1 MAQTTWVP
9 ALGGPRFIN
18 TVTVNPASVASAVT
32 AAQTFTVAT
41 YPALK
46 GIKIGLPTQVYFYGV
61 PEFSDVAIH
70 SARVDTANTLTVFF
84 TNVGGG
90 ARDLAA
96 STRLVVIQP

>member
-1 MAQTTWVP
+1 V
-9 ALGGPRFIN
+9 N

-32 AAQTFTVAT
+32 ASQTFTVAT
-41 YPALK
+41 YPALR
-46 GIKIGLPTQVYFYGV
+46 GIKVGIPTQVFFSGV

-96 STRLVVIQP
+96 TTKLIVMQL